1 MKMSGKT
8 YDVLKFVVWLYVPLM
23 TLATTVLGIWFPGA
37 EWLEPVRDTLIAINV
52 FLGAIVSKSNYD
64 YNKEGDEWEEE
75 DFQEGDEEDD
85 LF

>member
-23 TLATTVLGIWFPGA
+23 TLATTLLQIWFPKSPY
-37 EWLEPVRDTLIAINV
+37 LEPIQQTLIAINV

-64 YNKEGDEWEEE
+64 YNKNEVNEDGDNE
-75 DFQEGDEEDD
+75 
-85 LF
+85 